1 MELSPAHYG
10 LHSRTQL
17 KQLGTNHLGIVRMV
31 KSRIIRKDA
40 NKIIEM
46 AEKILAINPLLQIS
60 LVCTS
65 NICSKSVELLKHKQI
80 EIKIEE

>member
-1 MELSPAHYG
+1 MELKPAHYG

-17 KQLGTNHLGIVRMV
+17 QQLGTNHIGIVKKI

-46 AEKILAINPLLQIS
+46 AEKILSINPDLQIS

-65 NICSKSVELLKHKQI
+65 NICSKSSEILEKKGISIRI
-80 EIKIEE
+80 EN